1 MKDLPTLPPDAIAS
15 TAAASPTISAAG
27 LTDRGLHRKKN
38 EDAFLI
44 AELERSL
51 AVIQTSLP
59 DSELSWLTGGSAG
72 RLLVVADGMGGQG
85 GGDVASRV
93 AVRAIADYVSSVMP
107 WAARHGQSLERSPRT
122 TLHGVR
128 EQLSSALATGNSQ
141 VREAAELPGGTPNMG
156 TTLTMAYLLW
166 PRMYVA
172 HVGDSR
178 CYILRKGVMARLT
191 TDHTVA
197 EQMREQGFGALD
209 ASSPLHHILWNALGT
224 SEDELT
230 PEVQKVPLEVGD
242 VILLC
247 TDGLNK
253 HLDDEKVIE
262 VLSQHNDPGAACEK
276 LIQLTLDDG
285 ATDNVTAVVAH
296 VGERS

>member
-1 MKDLPTLPPDAIAS
+1 MDELPTVPPDALMATESAKVIAC
-15 TAAASPTISAAG
+15 G
-27 LTDRGLHRKKN
+27 LTDRGLVRKAN

-44 AELERSL
+44 AELSRSL
-51 AVIQTSLP
+51 EVQQSSLP
-59 DSELSWLTGGSAG
+59 ESELHWLAGGSAG

-93 AVRAIADYVSSVMP
+93 AIRAIADYVSSVMP
-107 WAARHGQSLERSPRT
+107 WAARHAQSLEQSPRAS
-122 TLHGVR
+122 LPGVR
-128 EQLSSALATGNSQ
+128 QQLSTALATSNLE
-141 VREAAELPGGTPNMG
+141 VREAAVLPGGTPNMG

-178 CYILRKGVMARLT
+178 CYILRNGLLARLT

-197 EQMREQGFGALD
+197 EQMRAQGFAPLE

-224 SEDELT
+224 SEDELV
-230 PEVQKVPLEVGD
+230 PEVHKMPLELGD
-242 VILLC
+242 TILLC

-253 HLDDEKVIE
+253 HVDDEEITG
-262 VLSQHNDPGAACEK
+262 VLRDTADASAACERFV
-276 LIQLTLDDG
+276 QMTLDRG
-285 ATDNVTAVVAH
+285 ATDNVTVLVARVVK
-296 VGERS
+296 GD